1 MDYNL
6 DYFHI
11 KKKEIEK
18 EIELK
23 TKRSLQLLCS
33 MSATFSKFEKS
44 KGTFA
49 SCKRNTNG
57 PDSFITLLEK
67 VYGNC

>member
-1 MDYNL
+1 VDYI
-6 DYFHI
+6 HM
-11 KKKEIEK
+11 KKK

-67 VYGNC
+67 VYGNFW

>member
-1 MDYNL
+1 VDYNL
-6 DYFHI
+6 DYIHM
-11 KKKEIEK
+11 KKRRSKK

-23 TKRSLQLLCS
+23 MKRSLQLLCS
-33 MSATFSKFEKS
+33 MSATFSKAEKP
-44 KGTFA
+44 KDTFA

-67 VYGNC
+67 SVR